1 MALTWIPDRNLS
13 LIHILVQ
20 QSTHMLRIM
29 KETKIQL
36 DAVELG
42 QPLASR
48 DLGHTMQELAISMM
62 QDVSGWMQL
71 FRIKA
76 LEAA

>member
-1 MALTWIPDRNLS
+1 
-13 LIHILVQ
+13 
-20 QSTHMLRIM
+20 MLRIM
-29 KETKIQL
+29 KETKTQL
-36 DAVELG
+36 DAVELD

-48 DLGHTMQELAISMM
+48 DLGRTMQELAISMM

-76 LEAA
+76 LEAG